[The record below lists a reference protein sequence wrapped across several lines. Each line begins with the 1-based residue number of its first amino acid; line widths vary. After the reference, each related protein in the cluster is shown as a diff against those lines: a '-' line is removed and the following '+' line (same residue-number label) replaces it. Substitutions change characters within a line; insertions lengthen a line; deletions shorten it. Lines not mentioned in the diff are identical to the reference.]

1 MAFSGAGVL
10 AGAAAGIGMKAAQ
23 SAMNNTFGSGAIGQI
38 NKSTALNN
46 AWSAQ
51 QAAELRKWQ
60 EQQNQKVMDFNAE
73 EASKNRNWQEM
84 MSNTAHQ
91 REVKDLQAAGL
102 NPVLSAMNGNGA
114 AVTSGATAS
123 GVTSSG
129 AKGEADTSRNSAI
142 ASILATVYNARNQM
156 DMANLSA
163 QTNLAVADKYNAMS
177 KLVAEINQATTL
189 GAAGLSASATRDAA
203 SMSAS
208 AHRFASEQQRVASQ
222 YASDVSSRTQ
232 QIVAVTNRDSNVTS
246 AKIHQQTQ
254 KYATDVQAAAN
265 RYSTDA
271 TNQNKKELLDAEQ
284 KFEDYVK
291 KHFGTNVWSTVTGY
305 ANGLDNILSGS
316 GYTSFAGSNFDRG
329 SGFGGR

>member
-23 SAMNNTFGSGAIGQI
+23 SAMNNAFGSGALGEI

-51 QAAELRKWQ
+51 QASQLRDWQ
-60 EQQNQKVMDFNAE
+60 VQQNEKAMEFNAR
-73 EASKNRNWQEM
+73 EAAKNRDWQQM

-114 AVTSGATAS
+114 SVGSGATAS

-142 ASILATVYNARNQM
+142 ASILATVFNARNQM

-189 GAAGLSASATRDAA
+189 GAAGLSASATRDSAA
-203 SMSAS
+203 MSAS
-208 AHRFASEQQRVASQ
+208 ASRYASENARAASQ
-222 YASDVSSRTQ
+222 YASDVASRTQ
-232 QIVAVTNRDSNVTS
+232 QIVAVTNRDSSVTS

-254 KYATDVQAAAN
+254 KYASEVQAAAN

-271 TNQNKKELLDAEQ
+271 TNQNKLALQQAQQNFDE
-284 KFEDYVK
+284 YIK
-291 KHFGTNVWSTVTGY
+291 KNYPSNVWNAAASTGTKLGEMISQFESSSNPF
-305 ANGLDNILSGS
+305 ASGPWK
-316 GYTSFAGSNFDRG
+316 
-329 SGFGGR
+329 

>member
-1 MAFSGAGVL
+1 MAFSAAGMI
-10 AGAAAGIGMKAAQ
+10 AGAAAGVGMKAAQ
-23 SAMNNTFGSGAIGQI
+23 SAMNNTFGSGALGQI

-51 QAAELRKWQ
+51 QAADLRSWQ
-60 EQQNQKVMDFNAE
+60 EQQNQKAMDFNAE
-73 EASKNRNWQEM
+73 EAAKNRNWQEM

-114 AVTSGATAS
+114 SVGSGATAS
-123 GVTSSG
+123 GVTSAG
-129 AKGEADTSRNSAI
+129 DKGDTDTSRNSAI

-203 SMSAS
+203 AMSSSAQRYAS
-208 AHRFASEQQRVASQ
+208 DNARAASQ
-222 YASDVSSRTQ
+222 YAADSSATASKA
-232 QIVAVTNRDSNVTS
+232 IAYINSNTSAVTASVH
-246 AKIHQQTQ
+246 AQAQ
-254 KYATDVQAAAN
+254 KYAADVQAAASK
-265 RYSTDA
+265 YATDQN
-271 TNQNKKELLDAEQ
+271 NQTKMDLEDANQ
-284 KFEDYVK
+284 KFQDYMK
-291 KHFGTNVWSTVTGY
+291 KHFGNNVWSTVTGY
-305 ANGLDNILSGS
+305 ATGLDNVFNGS
-316 GYTSFAGSNFDRG
+316 SYTSFVNNMARG
-329 SGFGGR
+329 AGFGG